1 MTVFIN
7 SAYLQLVH
15 DFSAEFI
22 PYLRDEHN
30 QRLSR
35 IPYPYNIDA
44 PTEVY
49 QRILEFDR
57 REQLTDEPHSFLAGN
72 DDEDGIAVDIADLA
86 DFERGLFLNCG
97 NLNLNSVL
105 DLQP

>member
-1 MTVFIN
+1 MTMFIN

-15 DFSAEFI
+15 QFSVEFI

-35 IPYPYNIDA
+35 IGAPYN
-44 PTEVY
+44 TEVPAEIY

-57 REQLTDEPHSFLAGN
+57 REDRSAETNTFLAGN
-72 DDEDGIAVDIADLA
+72 EDDDDTGAMDVVDLA
-86 DFERGLFLNCG
+86 DFERGLLLCHGF
-97 NLNLNSVL
+97 
-105 DLQP
+105 